1 MCGISGITGSGWHEE
16 QLTAMVASQHHR
28 GPDDTAIYVDPSSK
42 IGLGHNRLRIIDLSP
57 AGRQPM
63 SNHDGT
69 LWIVFNGEIYNYLEL
84 RSELSDY
91 PYRSKTDTEVIL
103 VAYER
108 WGEKCLDHFLGMFS
122 FLIWDCRNQRLFAAR
137 DRFGVK
143 PLHYH
148 LDSKGTLFVAS
159 EIKALHAAG
168 LAAQPDLITWAT
180 YLTYGLYGHSER
192 TFWDDIRSLP
202 AGHAMYWQDGR
213 LQIWCW
219 YDLAERAGSELDR
232 RPSEIVREEYL
243 AILLESLRLRF
254 RSDVPIG
261 VNLSGGL
268 DSSILLGLVQATQGP
283 KSDVKAFTFVTG
295 IPEYDELPWVRQM
308 LAQTRHPSVVCLL
321 SPEDVPELA
330 RSVQRFED
338 EPFGGL
344 PTLAYARL
352 FERARHEGVIVLLDG
367 QGMDEQ
373 WAGYEYYSDLLLD
386 ENGDGKAVTG
396 PVQGS
401 RDPSVRPECLIPEFR
416 ENAQPLPNPSPFSDR
431 LRNRQYLDAKYTK
444 IPRAVRFNDRV
455 SMRSSTE
462 LREPF
467 LDHRLFELALR
478 QPPTRKISNGTHKKL
493 LRELSEMRLPT
504 GIVEAPKRTVQT
516 PQREWLRGDLKEWA
530 EDRIE
535 AALVAYG
542 GVWLDRAAV
551 RHSWQTY
558 FNGASETTVFMFGSG
573 STWDCGKR
581 WRTVDRSPI
590 DPRCL
595 VLDLP

>member
-1 MCGISGITGSGWHEE
+1 MCGISGIAGLGWHEE
-16 QLTAMVASQHHR
+16 QLAAMVTSQHHR

-42 IGLGHNRLRIIDLSP
+42 VGLGHNRLSIIDLSQ

-91 PYRSKTDTEVIL
+91 PYRTRTDSEVIL
-103 VAYER
+103 AAYER
-108 WGEKCLDHFLGMFS
+108 WGEKCLDHFVGMFA
-122 FLIWDCRNQRLFAAR
+122 FVIWDSRTDQLFVAR

-148 LDSKGTLFVAS
+148 LNSKGTLFIGS
-159 EIKALHAAG
+159 EINALHAAG
-168 LAAQPDLITWAT
+168 LAAKPDVITWAT
-180 YLTYGLYGHSER
+180 YLTYGLYGHSDR

-202 AGHAMYWQDGR
+202 GGHAMCWQDGR
-213 LQIWCW
+213 VRMWCW
-219 YDLAERAGSELDR
+219 YDLAARAGSELDS
-232 RPSEIVREEYL
+232 RPSDVVREEYL
-243 AILLESLRLRF
+243 ALLLESVRLRF

-268 DSSILLGLVQATQGP
+268 DSSILLGLVQATQGME
-283 KSDVKAFTFVTG
+283 SDVKAFTFITG
-295 IPEYDELPWVRQM
+295 DSAYDELPWVNQM
-308 LAQTRHPSVVCLL
+308 LARTRHPSVVCLL
-321 SPEDVPELA
+321 RPEDVPELA
-330 RSVQRFED
+330 RSIQRYEY

-352 FERARHEGVIVLLDG
+352 FERARHEGVTVLLDG

-373 WAGYEYYSDLLLD
+373 WAGYEYYRDLLLD
-386 ENGDGKAVTG
+386 GKYDGKAVTG

-401 RDPSVRPECLIPEFR
+401 RDPSVRPECLIPDFR
-416 ENAQPLPNPSPFSDR
+416 VNAQPFPEPLPFSDR

-478 QPPTRKISNGTHKKL
+478 QPPERKILNGTHKKF
-493 LRELSEMRLPT
+493 LRQLSETLLPE
-504 GIVEAPKRTVQT
+504 GVVGAPKRLMQT
-516 PQREWLRGDLKEWA
+516 PQREWLKGTLKEWA
-530 EDRIE
+530 EDCVE
-535 AALVAYG
+535 SALVAYG

-551 RHSWQTY
+551 RRAWQTY
-558 FNGASETTVFMFGSG
+558 CNGAGDNSFYVWQWINLGLWQEL
-573 STWDCGKR
+573 R
-581 WRTVDRSPI
+581 AVD
-590 DPRCL
+590 
-595 VLDLP
+595 

>member
-1 MCGISGITGSGWHEE
+1 
-16 QLTAMVASQHHR
+16 
-28 GPDDTAIYVDPSSK
+28 
-42 IGLGHNRLRIIDLSP
+42 
-57 AGRQPM
+57 
-63 SNHDGT
+63 
-69 LWIVFNGEIYNYLEL
+69 
-84 RSELSDY
+84 
-91 PYRSKTDTEVIL
+91 VIL
-103 VAYER
+103 AAYER
-108 WGEKCLDHFLGMFS
+108 WGEKCLDQLLGMFS
-122 FLIWDCRNQRLFAAR
+122 ILIWDSRNQRLFGAR

-143 PLHYH
+143 PFHYH

-168 LAAQPDLITWAT
+168 VGVKPDVITWAT

-192 TFWDDIRSLP
+192 TFWDDICSLP
-202 AGHAMYWQDGR
+202 AGHAMCWQDGR
-213 LQIWCW
+213 LKIWCW

-232 RPSEIVREEYL
+232 RPSEVVREEYL
-243 AILLESLRLRF
+243 ALLLESLRLRF

-268 DSSILLGLVQATQGP
+268 DSSILLGLVQAIRGP
-283 KSDVKAFTFVTG
+283 ESDVKAFTFITG
-295 IPEYDELPWVRQM
+295 DPEYDELPWVHQM

-321 SPEDVPELA
+321 SPENVPELA
-330 RSVQRFED
+330 RSIQRSQD

-352 FERARHEGVIVLLDG
+352 FERARQEGVIVLLDG

-373 WAGYEYYSDLLLD
+373 WAGYEYYRDLLLD
-386 ENGDGKAVTG
+386 ENCNGKAVTG

-401 RDPSVRPECLIPEFR
+401 RDPSVRPECLIPDFR
-416 ENAQPLPNPSPFSDR
+416 VNAQRFPKPLPFSDR

-444 IPRAVRFNDRV
+444 IPRAVSFNDRI

-478 QPPTRKISNGTHKKL
+478 QPPERKILNGTHKKL
-493 LRELSEMRLPT
+493 LRELSETRLPT

-530 EDRIE
+530 EDCVE
-535 AALVAYG
+535 AGLEAYG
-542 GVWLDRAAV
+542 GIWLDRAAV
-551 RHSWQTY
+551 RSQWRTY
-558 FNGASETTVFMFGSG
+558 CNGAGDNSFYVWQWINLGL
-573 STWDCGKR
+573 WQDLA
-581 WRTVDRSPI
+581 RS
-590 DPRCL
+590 
-595 VLDLP
+595 